1 MSRRA
6 GHRILMTADAVGG
19 VWQYA
24 TTLAAELAQEG
35 CEVILAVI
43 GPAAD
48 ASQCAAVEEVEGIR
62 LIHTGLPL
70 DWMCTSA
77 AEARHAAQEI
87 ARLADAEKVDLVH
100 CNSPA
105 LAGAAAYPVPVV
117 AVAHGCITTWWD
129 AARGGTIDPAL
140 IWHGDLM
147 RRGLI
152 AAAAAVA
159 PSASFATVLQ
169 ATYRLAHPP
178 LVVRNGR
185 PPADPPRN
193 GGEPMNAVV
202 SAGRM
207 WDPAKNAATLDR
219 IAALIDWR
227 VLAAGSLE
235 GPHGERTAFTHAV
248 ALGHVPEADLAALF
262 ARQPIMVST
271 ARFEPFGLAVL
282 EAAAAGCAL
291 VLSDIPTFREL
302 WEGAALFAEPDDAE
316 GFATAIRRLDGDPDL
331 REAMADA
338 ARTRAARYTP
348 QASGRSMLAIYRG
361 VLATREVA
369 A

>member
-1 MSRRA
+1 
-6 GHRILMTADAVGG
+6 MTADAVGG

-24 TTLAAELAQEG
+24 TTLAAELAQAG
-35 CEVILAVI
+35 CEVSLAVM
-43 GPAAD
+43 GPAPD
-48 ASQCAAVEEVEGIR
+48 AAQRAAAEGLAGIR
-62 LIHTGLPL
+62 LIETGLPL

-77 AEARHAAQEI
+77 AQARSAAQELS
-87 ARLADAEKVDLVH
+87 RLARTWDVDLVH

-105 LAGAAAYPVPVV
+105 LAGAAAFPVPVI

-129 AARGGTIDPAL
+129 AARGGPVDPAL
-140 IWHGDLM
+140 HWHGDLT

-152 AAAAAVA
+152 AADAAVA

-169 ATYRLAHPP
+169 TTYRLAHPP

-185 PPADPPRN
+185 APAAHTGNDS
-193 GGEPMNAVV
+193 EPMNAVM

-219 IAALIDWR
+219 IAALVDLR

-235 GPHGERTAFTHAV
+235 GPQGERADFNHAV
-248 ALGHVPEADLAALF
+248 ALGHVPGDDLAALF
-262 ARQPIMVST
+262 ARRPIMVST

-302 WEGAALFAEPDDAE
+302 WEGAALFADPDDAG
-316 GFATAIRRLDGDPDL
+316 GFAAAIRQLGTDPGL
-331 REAMADA
+331 RGTMGEA

-348 QASGRSMLAIYRG
+348 QASARAMLAIYRG
-361 VLATREVA
+361 VLASREVA